1 MAKRKPTPKTS
12 FDYDYLITKL
22 NDARIEEEV
31 VTAYQNHFGLEG
43 DKRDKHDFYTE
54 QVLYEFKLDEA
65 LAEPEGRARVLA
77 QALYYVRKLC
87 NGDIEEKTPPPY
99 ICLIDKNEAILTKRS
114 VWRDFYENNA
124 YDWDLAPS
132 NPDPKLCKN
141 LAKNQ
146 DLKNLIVWDITEFA
160 EYSAF
165 AKQLNKIYA
174 GELEL
179 TEADKLP
186 ITEENFET
194 VFDLWNKRFGEDVR
208 NGFKSSRYFVAD
220 IQEGNSIVVEREGKI
235 LFRLA
240 DGDYRPKKIVFEDY
254 QKFWLLYER
263 VTNPDTL
270 RAIIAKTDRLTDD
283 FQRRF
288 HGEFF
293 TPLPFAKKAL
303 DYLTQTLGK
312 KWWATG
318 EYRLWDMAA
327 GSGNL
332 EYHLS
337 AEAYPY
343 CYLST
348 LYKEDVEHLQRVF
361 HGPTVFQYDYLND
374 DITNVFRANGEIDF
388 GITWKLPEKLRND
401 LQNPKI
407 KWIILINPPFATASM
422 AGTDATN
429 KMGASDTK
437 ARAVMHQKDLG
448 ETSRELFSQFLFR
461 INREFKD
468 KNAYLGLF
476 SKLKYINANN
486 DQKLRETIFRY
497 KYEKGFMFSSANFS
511 GTSKTSQFPVGFLI
525 WNLTKIINID
535 QQKII
540 LDVLDNQAQK
550 TNTKRI
556 ETKDRGLFLGKW
568 IKRPRGVKK
577 YPPFSGGITIKK
589 GTKDVRDR
597 ISNDFLGALMCVGSD
612 LQHQNFTALLSG
624 PYVSAGGHSIT
635 PEIFEQS
642 MVVHTVRRLPKA
654 TWLNDRDIFMQP
666 SQDLPQSFINDAVI
680 WSLFSNSN
688 QTVAMRDVKYLGEI
702 YQIPCHFFPF
712 SIEKIKSW
720 KPTDSDIMLQLAT
733 AKERF
738 VCTWL
743 AKQNLSPEAKAV
755 LDAGENVYQ
764 FYFEN
769 IHRLAT
775 KKFEIETWDAGFWQI
790 RNALNA
796 KKSGENELDNLK
808 QAHNALREKLLPQI
822 YELGFLV

>member
-1 MAKRKPTPKTS
+1 MAKRTTTPKYS

-22 NDARIEEEV
+22 NSAKIEEEV
-31 VTAYQNHFGLEG
+31 VTAYQNHFNLEG
-43 DKRDKHDFYTE
+43 DKHDNHDFYTAE
-54 QVLYEFKLDEA
+54 VLYEFKLDEP
-65 LAEPEGRARVLA
+65 LAETEGRARVLA
-77 QALYYVRKLC
+77 QALYYIRRLA
-87 NGDIEEKTPPPY
+87 NGDISEKTPPPY

-114 VWRDFYENNA
+114 LWREFYENDK

-132 NPDPKLCKN
+132 SPDIKLCKD
-141 LAKNQ
+141 LAKNK
-146 DLKNLIVWDITEFA
+146 DLKNLIVWDILEKE

-179 TEADKLP
+179 VEADKLP
-186 ITEENFET
+186 ITEENFEV

-235 LFRLA
+235 LFRLS

-254 QKFWLLYER
+254 QKFWSLYER
-263 VTNPDTL
+263 VTNPDSL
-270 RAIIAKTDRLTDD
+270 RAIIAKSDRLTDD

-303 DYLTQTLGK
+303 DYLEQTVGK
-312 KWWATG
+312 SWWAKG

-332 EYHLS
+332 EYHLP

-361 HGPTVFQYDYLND
+361 HGPTSFQYDYLND
-374 DITNVFRANGEIDF
+374 DVVNVFKNGDELDF
-388 GITWKLPEKLRND
+388 DITWKLPEKLRKD

-407 KWIILINPPFATASM
+407 KWIILINPPFATAQT
-422 AGTDATN
+422 AGAKGTSKADVAN
-429 KMGASDTK
+429 TK
-437 ARAVMHQKDLG
+437 VRNMMHKYELG
-448 ETSRELFSQFLFR
+448 EVSRELTMQFLFR
-461 INREFKD
+461 IKKEFKN
-468 KNAYLGLF
+468 KTTYLGLF
-476 SKLKYINANN
+476 YKIKYLNSNN
-486 DQKLRETIFRY
+486 DQKFRDSIFHF
-497 KYEKGFMFSSANFS
+497 KFESGFMFSSANFS
-511 GTSKTSQFPVGFLI
+511 GTSQSSPFPVGFLV
-525 WNLTKIINID
+525 WNLNKAVELD
-535 QQKII
+535 QQTIEIDVFSNNTEKISVKKI
-540 LDVLDNQAQK
+540 TTDHKSNHLS
-550 TNTKRI
+550 
-556 ETKDRGLFLGKW
+556 KW
-568 IKRPRGVKK
+568 IKRPRGIKI
-577 YPPFSGGITIKK
+577 YPPFSGGISIN
-589 GTKDVRDR
+589 GTGKDTRNR
-597 ISNDFLGALMCVGSD
+597 ISEDFLGSLMCKGND
-612 LQHQNFTALLSG
+612 FQNQNFTALFSG

-642 MVVHTVRRLPKA
+642 MVVHTVRRLPRA
-654 TWLNDRDIFMQP
+654 TWLNDRDQFMQP
-666 SQDLPQSFINDAVI
+666 SQDLPQSFINDAVV

-688 QTVAMRDVKYLGEI
+688 QTVAMRDVKYLGEV

-712 SIEKIKSW
+712 SIQKIKSW
-720 KPTDSDIMLQLAT
+720 KPTDSDIMLQLST

-755 LDAGENVYQ
+755 LDAAENLYQ

-769 IHRLAT
+769 IHRLTT

-796 KKSGENELDNLK
+796 KKLGEDELETLK
-808 QAHNALREKLLPQI
+808 IAHNALREKLLPQL
-822 YELGFLV
+822 YEFGFLV